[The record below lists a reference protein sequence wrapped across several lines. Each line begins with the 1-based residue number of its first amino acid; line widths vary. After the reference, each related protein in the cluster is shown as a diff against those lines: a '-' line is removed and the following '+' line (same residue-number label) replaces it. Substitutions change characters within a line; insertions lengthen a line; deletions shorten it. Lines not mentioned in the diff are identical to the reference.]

1 MTMSFSQVEVIVR
14 QMQALCDKVQQ
25 SRNLRCSKAERLA
38 FPRLVAQLVDTA
50 NTLSHHLLDHIT
62 IKAPNEAA
70 KGIVDKFRLSSC
82 KFDAFN
88 KSLLKRNLNLVFLG
102 PQISALDSNQVR
114 ARKKTTQHRCNV
126 VGALKPSHIVLWSVS
141 LPPSAWAAGDMSQET
156 FGYLIQEL
164 GKLPLTEWPK
174 EVTDSLYT
182 LSSEEPLSN
191 NDKFGAFA
199 EAFTSDLSST
209 AGYRAN
215 ESSGPSPSITET
227 GKKRRLND
235 INSAGPKPS
244 LASHVASVD
253 IPPNEKN
260 TSLAHYADASSV
272 KMARM
277 AKLERLEYVLG
288 DYLYSGM
295 MASRLRKGEV
305 DRRIMTLTDA
315 VRLHLAYQSGE
326 DFKLEVWL
334 CATVGKAVVEAKA
347 DSVERVRS
355 VLGDYLFAATSSS
368 NWWRQ
373 RETEGTHLSAL
384 YVSFPHSDIGDCFT
398 D

>member
-1 MTMSFSQVEVIVR
+1 MLIRDE
-14 QMQALCDKVQQ
+14 
-25 SRNLRCSKAERLA
+25 
-38 FPRLVAQLVDTA
+38 
-50 NTLSHHLLDHIT
+50 
-62 IKAPNEAA
+62 
-70 KGIVDKFRLSSC
+70 
-82 KFDAFN
+82 
-88 KSLLKRNLNLVFLG
+88 
-102 PQISALDSNQVR
+102 DSE
-114 ARKKTTQHRCNV
+114 
-126 VGALKPSHIVLWSVS
+126 GL
-141 LPPSAWAAGDMSQET
+141 
-156 FGYLIQEL
+156 
-164 GKLPLTEWPK
+164 
-174 EVTDSLYT
+174 
-182 LSSEEPLSN
+182 
-191 NDKFGAFA
+191 
-199 EAFTSDLSST
+199 
-209 AGYRAN
+209 
-215 ESSGPSPSITET
+215 
-227 GKKRRLND
+227 
-235 INSAGPKPS
+235 KPS

-253 IPPNEKN
+253 IPLNEKN

-373 RETEGTHLSAL
+373 TETEGTHLGAL
-384 YVSFPHSDIGDCFT
+384 HVSFPHSDIGDCKFDIMLNFET
-398 D
+398 GRCLLDELYPS